1 MIEFSMNFGRIDI
14 IKIVRKAVVL
24 EQFLFETRY
33 LSIAHLYFGEKR
45 LSVLESV
52 LNRHV
57 KFSSYDLDLS
67 SYRDHNDILFIEL
80 GESSKEKLKRL
91 LGIFTQHKPVVAY
104 LFAQDVE
111 NRLLLKFA
119 LHFGITDV
127 LPLNNE
133 ATLLASIFTKNPNKL
148 DDKLYMY
155 QKIELEKKI
164 ERFFPFLVFQNAQL
178 TYANAQA
185 KRIYETNDLLEIEAK
200 VHEDVELSE
209 VLLSHEDVQGN
220 IVIET
225 ASNKEAEYTCIVKAF
240 DQSDEKIITL
250 IPVDQLQ
257 DVKPAQTV
265 LNRFDF
271 IDRLKDRLA
280 QQSVTKMPIS
290 LVFINISNLD
300 KLSRTFKSTTL
311 YDAFKNLMLKL
322 FQLKEE
328 NQELIQWSPNLY
340 ILMGEDRT
348 FEHTCEQTKHLQQE
362 LIYATASEKITPIIL
377 SSAFHVESDDL
388 NVVIDYIEK
397 INTQTLLPQDIEK
410 INYFE
415 LEYLEN
421 VIEEQEQIRYLMHNC
436 VNNKIPIKLLN
447 IYKGLCINTHAYIL
461 KITEDSYQMS
471 CENLQGYAMQIEKE
485 TVLQAPN
492 FPKDI
497 KAEVSL
503 VDIKRSFVV
512 IRNLK
517 FMPSSANNRQH
528 TRVQTSIRTPVL
540 IKYAHRSS
548 AQGDIIDISVNSIAM
563 KVSKSFREE
572 EMLNQKVRLNFSLPN
587 EEGDN
592 GYVIMEIEA
601 KVTYILQKDEFTK
614 IVVMLDKLPKPYD
627 DYLLRYM
634 YNRQKELIF
643 EIKKATK
650 AYN

>member
-1 MIEFSMNFGRIDI
+1 MNFGRIDI

-45 LSVLESV
+45 LSVLESA
-52 LNRHV
+52 LIPHV

-280 QQSVTKMPIS
+280 QQSVTKMPVS

>member
-1 MIEFSMNFGRIDI
+1 MNFGRIDI

-45 LSVLESV
+45 LSVLESA
-52 LNRHV
+52 LIPHA
-57 KFSSYDLDLS
+57 KFSSYDLDLL
-67 SYRDHNDILFIEL
+67 SYRDRNDILFIEL

-91 LGIFTQHKPVVAY
+91 LGIFTQYKPVVAY

-119 LHFGITDV
+119 LHFGVTDV

-280 QQSVTKMPIS
+280 QQSVTKMPVS

-410 INYFE
+410 IKYFE

>member
-1 MIEFSMNFGRIDI
+1 ML
-14 IKIVRKAVVL
+14 L
-24 EQFLFETRY
+24 EQFLHETRY
-33 LSIAHLYFGEKR
+33 LSIAHLYFDEEKLTI
-45 LSVLESV
+45 LSRAKKEHTS
-52 LNRHV
+52 
-57 KFSSYDLDLS
+57 FQSFDLAKDLKTIPMA
-67 SYRDHNDILFIEL
+67 DILFIEI
-80 GESSKEKLKRL
+80 GESSKDKLKL
-91 LGIFTQHKPVVAY
+91 LVSLFAKHKPIIAY
-104 LFAQDVE
+104 IFADDVE

-127 LPLNNE
+127 LPLKNE
-133 ATLLASIFTKNPNKL
+133 ENLLFSIFSKNANKL
-148 DDKLYMY
+148 DDKLYTF

-164 ERFFPFLVFQNAQL
+164 EHFFPFLVFQGETL
-178 TYANAQA
+178 TYANAKA
-185 KRIYETNDLLEIEAK
+185 KMLYETNDLTALQAKLNRDEELCEALK
-200 VHEDVELSE
+200 GDEDA
-209 VLLSHEDVQGN
+209 QGS

-225 ASNKEAEYTCIVKAF
+225 ASADKEVYLCIIKSF
-240 DQSDEKIITL
+240 PQSSEKIVTL
-250 IPVDQLQ
+250 INYDPESET
-257 DVKPAQTV
+257 KNCSSI

-271 IDRLKDRLA
+271 VDKLKDRLA
-280 QQSVTKMPIS
+280 QQSVTQAPIS

-300 KLSRTFKSTTL
+300 KLSKTFTSTTL

-328 NQELIQWSPNLY
+328 NQDVIQWSPNLY
-340 ILMGEDRT
+340 ILMGEERS
-348 FEHTCEQTKHLQQE
+348 FEHACEQTKHLQQE
-362 LIYATASEKITPIIL
+362 LIRATINEKITPIIL
-377 SSAFHVESDDL
+377 TSAFHVESDDL

-397 INTQTLLPQDIEK
+397 INTKTLLPHDIEK
-410 INYFE
+410 IKYFE
-415 LEYLEN
+415 LEYLDN
-421 VIEEQEQIRYLMHNC
+421 VIEEQEQIAYLMHNC

-447 IYKGLCINTHAYIL
+447 IYKGLCINTISFIQKMA
-461 KITEDSYQMS
+461 EDSYQMS

-512 IRNLK
+512 IRNLS
-517 FMPSSANNRQH
+517 FMPSSANSRQH

-540 IKYAHRSS
+540 IKYAQRSS
-548 AQGDIIDISVNSIAM
+548 AQGDILDISVTSIAM
-563 KVSKSFREE
+563 KVGKSFREE

-587 EEGDN
+587 EEGEN
-592 GYVIMEIEA
+592 GYVIMDIEA
-601 KVTYILQKDEFTK
+601 KVTYISQKDDATK
-614 IVVMLDKLPKPYD
+614 IVVLLGNLPKPYD

>member
-1 MIEFSMNFGRIDI
+1 MNFGRIDI

-45 LSVLESV
+45 LSVLESA
-52 LNRHV
+52 LIPHV

-80 GESSKEKLKRL
+80 GESSKEKLRRL

-280 QQSVTKMPIS
+280 QQSVTKMPVS

-397 INTQTLLPQDIEK
+397 INTQTRLPQDIEK

-548 AQGDIIDISVNSIAM
+548 AQGFIIDISVNSIAM